1 MLKIDAHQHFW
12 KYDPVRDSWITDD
25 MSILQD
31 DFMPADL
38 EPSLEHF
45 GFDGCI
51 VVQSDQS
58 PAENEFQLR
67 NAASSSFIKGVVGWV
82 DLKAD
87 DIEAQLEALS
97 AYPQLKGFRHI
108 LQGEEDRALMLK
120 PAFMNGISKL
130 NDFGFTY
137 DLLVL
142 PDQLKYAAELADQ
155 FPDQPFVL
163 NHMAKPEIKNG
174 QIEGWQKDIEA
185 LATMKNV
192 SCKVSGL
199 VTEADWKQWKPAD
212 FKPYLDVVFDAF
224 GAERLMY
231 GSDWPVSLLAAT
243 YGQFISIMEGYVEGR
258 LNEHEQA
265 LFWGGNAS
273 KFYDLK

>member
-12 KYDPVRDSWITDD
+12 KYEPVRDSWITED
-25 MSILQD
+25 MSVLRN

-38 EPSLEHF
+38 EPSLTHF
-45 GFDGCI
+45 GFDGCV

-58 PAENEFQLR
+58 LVENEFQLR
-67 NAASSSFIKGVVGWV
+67 NAASCSFVKGVVGWV
-82 DLKAD
+82 DLQAD
-87 DIEAQLEALS
+87 DVEAQLEALS
-97 AYPQLKGFRHI
+97 AYQQLKGFRHI
-108 LQGEEDRALMLK
+108 LQGEQDRALMLK
-120 PAFMNGISKL
+120 PAFINGISKL

-142 PDQLKYAAELADQ
+142 PDQLGYAAELADQ

-163 NHMAKPEIKNG
+163 NHMAKPEIKKG
-174 QIEGWQKDIEA
+174 AIEEWQNDIEA
-185 LATMKNV
+185 LAAMKNV
-192 SCKVSGL
+192 YCKVSGL
-199 VTEADWKQWKPAD
+199 VTEADWTQWKPTD
-212 FKPYLDVVFDAF
+212 FKPYLDVVFKAF
-224 GAERLMY
+224 GVERLMY

-243 YGQFISIMEGYVEGR
+243 YGQFIAIMEGYVEGK